1 MDIIT
6 LIITLVVA
14 AIVIVGGFWVVDR
27 MELGAPWRT
36 FALIIWGVIS
46 LAILLSLVYTG
57 GNLGVLLH
65 RQVSLGLNIPLLA

>member
-27 MELGAPWRT
+27 MELGPPWRT
-36 FALIIWGVIS
+36 FALIVWGVIC
-46 LAILLSLVYTG
+46 LAILLSLVYSG
-57 GNLGVLLH
+57 GNLSGLLH
-65 RQVSLGLNIPLLA
+65 KQVSLIWNIPALA